1 MKSKVKLIWL
11 AAFGLALNPLAYA
24 DDHDTIDLAE
34 DGETEHEYVEHMS
47 PNDNADFGTDVS
59 NMARDRDDDVQG
71 RAFGQWVSEQVRQD
85 LTQEAHRNA
94 QAELGAENGRGGR
107 PDE

>member
-1 MKSKVKLIWL
+1 MTSKLKLIWL

-34 DGETEHEYVEHMS
+34 DGETEHEYVEHM
-47 PNDNADFGTDVS
+47 PNVHTDFGIAVS

-71 RAFGQWVSEQVRQD
+71 RAFGQWVSEEVRQD
-85 LTQEAHRNA
+85 VNQDIQRDAR
-94 QAELGAENGRGGR
+94 AELGSGNGRGR
-107 PDE
+107 PEG